1 MEQVLKPKTKDSY
14 KRIGEEIVVF
24 LNRSLDNHLKLNPA
38 IGYKQKIDNYNISQE
53 NVDKINTW
61 LK

>member
-38 IGYKQKIDNYNISQE
+38 IGYKQKIDNYNIS
-53 NVDKINTW
+53 
-61 LK
+61 